1 MRIAVIGL
9 GRMGA
14 NISRRL
20 MRGGHQVVGFD
31 RNQDNVRQLEVEGA
45 IAAGSLEEAAS
56 RLELAPNLLADAAGR
71 RADRGHGR
79 GAADDR
85 RRPAT

>member
-45 IAAGSLEEAAS
+45 IAAGSLQEAAS
-56 RLELAPNLLADAAGR
+56 RLEAPEFSG
-71 RADRGHGR
+71 
-79 GAADDR
+79 
-85 RRPAT
+85 